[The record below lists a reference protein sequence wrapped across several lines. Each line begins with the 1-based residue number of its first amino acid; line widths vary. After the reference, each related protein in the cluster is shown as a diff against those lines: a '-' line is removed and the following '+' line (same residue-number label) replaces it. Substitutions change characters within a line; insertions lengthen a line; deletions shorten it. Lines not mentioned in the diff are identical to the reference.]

1 MHRRWLGLP
10 QRHVDVSQPSRLSR
24 RLACYFPPSIDAKY
38 SPPPSNTNTGE
49 LIPEWHSIYPS
60 GGSVYA
66 PSGHISFVITANDT
80 TQADVRPKDVSL
92 PAKPTDSEHDWALVA
107 QHSLGVFGNYRFSNV
122 TCDGGDDKR
131 GKRGDKG
138 KGKDAKGENCK
149 KGPSGVLTVDVT
161 SATLPSYVGLELVNT
176 FEFTDDC
183 SKHML
188 KADFGGGLVQTVW
201 FYRLPQKDVFA

>member
-1 MHRRWLGLP
+1 MKCDKALQCIVGGWGYLNATL
-10 QRHVDVSQPSRLSR
+10 
-24 RLACYFPPSIDAKY
+24 
-38 SPPPSNTNTGE
+38 TNTTSGQ

-80 TQADVRPKDVSL
+80 TQADVRPKGVSL
-92 PAKPTDSEHDWALVA
+92 PAKPTDSDHDWALVA
-107 QHSLGVFGNYRFSNV
+107 QHSLGVFGNYRFSEVN
-122 TCDGGDDKR
+122 CNGGD
-131 GKRGDKG
+131 GKG
-138 KGKDAKGENCK
+138 KGEYGKGKNSK

-183 SKHML
+183 SKHVL

-201 FYRLPQKDVFA
+201 FYRLPQQNVLAY